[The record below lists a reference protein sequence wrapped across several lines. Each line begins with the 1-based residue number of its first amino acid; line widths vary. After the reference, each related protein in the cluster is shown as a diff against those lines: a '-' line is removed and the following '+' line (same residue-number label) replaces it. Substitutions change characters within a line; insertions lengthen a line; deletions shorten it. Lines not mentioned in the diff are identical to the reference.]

1 MTIRWVASSTLCFA
15 ASKLWLFG
23 LPVVWR
29 LTVDR
34 EPLSLS
40 PPRHGGFGMAVLS
53 GLGIS
58 ALIAGAFLLLGEK
71 LIDRAFVVE
80 RIRAIGLATPA
91 HYIGGAA
98 YWILVNSVLEEY
110 VWRWF
115 CVQKCEVFLVR
126 PAAVVASAACFTLHH
141 VIALQV
147 YFAPLAVVLCSIGV
161 FIGGAVWSAMY
172 MRYRSV
178 WPGFVSHAVV
188 DLCIFGLGAW
198 MIFGG

>member
-1 MTIRWVASSTLCFA
+1 M
-15 ASKLWLFG
+15 
-23 LPVVWR
+23 
-29 LTVDR
+29 
-34 EPLSLS
+34 
-40 PPRHGGFGMAVLS
+40 
-53 GLGIS
+53 
-58 ALIAGAFLLLGEK
+58 
-71 LIDRAFVVE
+71 
-80 RIRAIGLATPA
+80 
-91 HYIGGAA
+91 
-98 YWILVNSVLEEY
+98 
-110 VWRWF
+110 
-115 CVQKCEVFLVR
+115 R